1 MRITKNG
8 QLIQSVEDWFR
19 YAPPKGGAD
28 QWRDGRSAKEFA
40 RAWVESGSVSVPD
53 ELVALLSS
61 HPDTQSAVLENG
73 EPEAR
78 LAFDKRVGEVRNA
91 DLAVR
96 AVSGSAPLAL
106 TIEAKADEPFD
117 QLVPDT
123 LADALD
129 RILERGR
136 GGGIDRVRDL
146 ATSLLPPPRRGLPP
160 LRLLRYQLLTAV
172 AGSLAWA
179 RQLEAP
185 RAVLVIHEFQT
196 SQTSTGELQRNAQ
209 DLDLFVT
216 RLTAG
221 TLRGLA
227 VGSLVGPIRVPGDP
241 LFDKPA
247 DLYLGKIVR
256 RVSPPGP

>member
-117 QLVPDT
+117 QLLPDT
-123 LADALD
+123 PQMRSIAFSSAGAAVALTGCVIS
-129 RILERGR
+129 RRPYC
-136 GGGIDRVRDL
+136 
-146 ATSLLPPPRRGLPP
+146 LLPGEGCLHFV
-160 LRLLRYQLLTAV
+160 YCD
-172 AGSLAWA
+172 
-179 RQLEAP
+179 
-185 RAVLVIHEFQT
+185 T
-196 SQTSTGELQRNAQ
+196 SC
-209 DLDLFVT
+209 
-216 RLTAG
+216 
-221 TLRGLA
+221 
-227 VGSLVGPIRVPGDP
+227 
-241 LFDKPA
+241 
-247 DLYLGKIVR
+247 
-256 RVSPPGP
+256 

>member
-1 MRITKNG
+1 MRIVKNG
-8 QLIQSVEDWFR
+8 QPIQSVDDWFS

-28 QWRDGRSAKEFA
+28 QWCDGRSAKEFA
-40 RAWVESGSVSVPD
+40 RAWFEVGDLSIPR
-53 ELVALLSS
+53 ELLEVLSS
-61 HPDTQSAVLENG
+61 HADTKSAQLESG

-78 LAFDKRVGEVRNA
+78 IAFDKRVGEVRNA
-91 DLAVR
+91 DLAIR
-96 AVSGSAPLAL
+96 GTAKGAPLAI

-117 QLVPDT
+117 QLVPET

-146 ATSLLPPPRRGLPP
+146 ATSLLPPPQRGLPP
-160 LRLLRYQLLTAV
+160 LRVLRYQLLTAV

-185 RAVLVIHEFQT
+185 RAVLIVHEFHTNRT
-196 SQTSTGELQRNAQ
+196 SARNLEKNGQ
-209 DLDLFVT
+209 DFEQFVT

-221 TLRGLA
+221 KVSSVPAG
-227 VGSLVGPIRVPGDP
+227 VLVGPLRVPGDP
-241 LFDKPA
+241 LFASPA
-247 DLYLGKIVR
+247 DLYLGKIIR
-256 RVSPPGP
+256 RVSPPAL

>member
-78 LAFDKRVGEVRNA
+78 LAFDRRVGEVRNA

-96 AVSGSAPLAL
+96 AVAGSAPLAL

-136 GGGIDRVRDL
+136 GGGVDRVRDL
-146 ATSLLPPPRRGLPP
+146 ATSLLNPPARGLPP

>member
-19 YAPPKGGAD
+19 YAPPKDGAD

-129 RILERGR
+129 RIVERGR

-146 ATSLLPPPRRGLPP
+146 ATSLLPPPARGLPP

-179 RQLEAP
+179 RQLQAP
-185 RAVLVIHEFQT
+185 RAVLVIYEFHT
-196 SQTSTGELQRNAQ
+196 SQTSTRNLQRNAQ
-209 DLDLFVT
+209 DLDFFVT

-221 TLRGLA
+221 ALRALA

-256 RVSPPGP
+256 RVSPPVP

>member
-61 HPDTQSAVLENG
+61 HPDTQSAVLQNG

-146 ATSLLPPPRRGLPP
+146 ATSLLHPPARGLPP

-196 SQTSTGELQRNAQ
+196 SQTSTRELQRNAQ
-209 DLDLFVT
+209 DLDIFVT

-221 TLRGLA
+221 ALRRLA

>member
-146 ATSLLPPPRRGLPP
+146 ATSLLHPPARGLPP

-196 SQTSTGELQRNAQ
+196 SQTSTRELQRNAQ
-209 DLDLFVT
+209 DLDIFVT

-221 TLRGLA
+221 ALRRLA

-256 RVSPPGP
+256 RVSPPVP

>member
-1 MRITKNG
+1 M
-8 QLIQSVEDWFR
+8 
-19 YAPPKGGAD
+19 
-28 QWRDGRSAKEFA
+28 
-40 RAWVESGSVSVPD
+40 SGSRLCLLGAPWD
-53 ELVALLSS
+53 LSS
-61 HPDTQSAVLENG
+61 SFVRGAAAAPRRIREALWSPSTNTATELGIAIEPDT
-73 EPEAR
+73 
-78 LAFDKRVGEVRNA
+78 FD
-91 DLAVR
+91 
-96 AVSGSAPLAL
+96 
-106 TIEAKADEPFD
+106 
-117 QLVPDT
+117 
-123 LADALD
+123 D
-129 RILERGR
+129 RG
-136 GGGIDRVRDL
+136 DL

-179 RQLEAP
+179 RQREAP
-185 RAVLVIHEFQT
+185 RAVLVIHEFHT
-196 SQTSTGELQRNAQ
+196 SQTSARKLQGNAL

-221 TLRGLA
+221 TVRGLA

>member
-53 ELVALLSS
+53 ELVGLLSS

-96 AVSGSAPLAL
+96 AVSGGAPLAL

-136 GGGIDRVRDL
+136 GGGIDRVRAL
-146 ATSLLPPPRRGLPP
+146 ATSLLHPPAIG
-160 LRLLRYQLLTAV
+160 
-172 AGSLAWA
+172 
-179 RQLEAP
+179 
-185 RAVLVIHEFQT
+185 RAHV
-196 SQTSTGELQRNAQ
+196 
-209 DLDLFVT
+209 
-216 RLTAG
+216 
-221 TLRGLA
+221 
-227 VGSLVGPIRVPGDP
+227 
-241 LFDKPA
+241 
-247 DLYLGKIVR
+247 
-256 RVSPPGP
+256 

>member
-146 ATSLLPPPRRGLPP
+146 ATSLLHPPARGLPP

-196 SQTSTGELQRNAQ
+196 SQTSTRELQRNAQ
-209 DLDLFVT
+209 DLDIFVT

-221 TLRGLA
+221 ALRRLA

>member
-1 MRITKNG
+1 M
-8 QLIQSVEDWFR
+8 
-19 YAPPKGGAD
+19 
-28 QWRDGRSAKEFA
+28 
-40 RAWVESGSVSVPD
+40 PD

-78 LAFDKRVGEVRNA
+78 LAFDRRVGEVRNA

-96 AVSGSAPLAL
+96 AVAGSAPLAL

-117 QLVPDT
+117 QLVADT

-146 ATSLLPPPRRGLPP
+146 ATSLLHPPARGLPP

>member
-1 MRITKNG
+1 VRITKNG

-61 HPDTQSAVLENG
+61 HPDTQSAVLQNG

-146 ATSLLPPPRRGLPP
+146 ATSLLHPPARGLPP

-196 SQTSTGELQRNAQ
+196 SQTSTRELQRNAQ
-209 DLDLFVT
+209 DLDIFVT

-221 TLRGLA
+221 ALRRLA

>member
-136 GGGIDRVRDL
+136 GGGVDRVRDL
-146 ATSLLPPPRRGLPP
+146 ATSLLPPPRRGLPQ

-196 SQTSTGELQRNAQ
+196 SQTSTRELQRNAQ
-209 DLDLFVT
+209 DLDIFVT

-221 TLRGLA
+221 ALRRLA